1 MWKFVE
7 IQSKFWYGRSKYYR
21 NSIKKLIGK
30 SKNNHL
36 WNYFQE
42 NYSDSEKTWS
52 KLNEFLHRRQLFEN
66 IFLGEDGKIA
76 SNHKTITNKF
86 NNYFTHV
93 AVKLPE
99 NIGKTNKFQDTLKI
113 QTDTTC
119 S

>member
-42 NYSDSEKTWS
+42 NYSDSQKTWS
-52 KLNEFLHRRQLFEN
+52 KLNEFLHR
-66 IFLGEDGKIA
+66 
-76 SNHKTITNKF
+76 
-86 NNYFTHV
+86 
-93 AVKLPE
+93 
-99 NIGKTNKFQDTLKI
+99 
-113 QTDTTC
+113 
-119 S
+119 